1 MPIQVASFLIPR
13 NGQTWYILEDRY
25 LKGGLRICADEAERA
40 AIHAS
45 SLKRGMLV
53 LLLTDNKL
61 YQLKSLSPS
70 VWEEYKPSGTQ
81 TNPFYTHLQPV
92 PNDVW
97 TINHGKSNRH
107 FTINVYDDEGH
118 SLLPDGVKIV
128 DENNVEVRFL
138 YPIAGHCV
146 FGFDVPTAP

>member
-13 NGQTWYILEDRY
+13 NGQTWYILEDKY
-25 LKGGLRICADEAERA
+25 LKGGLRICADVAERT

-45 SLKRGMLV
+45 SLKKGMLV

-61 YQLKSLSPS
+61 YQLTSLGPS
-70 VWEEYKPSGTQ
+70 VWEEYKPSGNQ

-92 PNDVW
+92 PSDVW
-97 TINHGKSNRH
+97 TINHAKSNRH

-118 SLLPDGVKIV
+118 SLFPDAVKIV

-146 FGFDVPTAP
+146 FGFDVPSS